1 MKTELQK
8 QPKQKYVVVESIK
21 DLDGIVVGTPIKIR
35 DAEGIFERIDNEK
48 GLKIIQ
54 MTTIVNIMARGIK
67 YREYKELRGY
77 RAYEEHDWKVNG
89 TYSIQ
94 VLGDPSTE
102 QMRVTN

>member
-1 MKTELQK
+1 
-8 QPKQKYVVVESIK
+8 
-21 DLDGIVVGTPIKIR
+21 
-35 DAEGIFERIDNEK
+35 
-48 GLKIIQ
+48 